1 MYQTWLIT
9 YSGLLG
15 AAVGVIV
22 CDYLF
27 IRKGVLKLRDLYSEN
42 GEYTYSNGL
51 NRTAFIALGSGILF
65 PLIGK
70 FHLSLQFLFN
80 GAWFSATMV
89 SFGVYYFLMKKKNL
103 TTK

>member
-22 CDYLF
+22 CDYLL
-27 IRKGVLKLRDLYSEN
+27 IRKGVLNLRDLYSEN

-51 NRTAFIALGSGILF
+51 NRAALIALGAGIMVALM
-65 PLIGK
+65 GK
-70 FHLSLQFLFN
+70 LHPSLQFLFN
-80 GAWFSATMV
+80 GAWF
-89 SFGVYYFLMKKKNL
+89 
-103 TTK
+103 